1 MTNLSIVCGKLP
13 RDISLDALCYHLE
26 FDLNEMFLDT
36 FDIRMVLSNSSHP
49 IEDVSKRLSEVLKTS
64 IAYVVADWNV
74 YRKSTAYVR
83 ALHKIDISDYVIIVN
98 YDKSGLGKKTKA
110 TRSSEDLC
118 KKKGKVYH
126 VIDMSFDEQN
136 NAVFSNMEI

>member
-1 MTNLSIVCGKLP
+1 MTNLSIICGKIP
-13 RDISLDALCYHLE
+13 RDIVLDALFYYLE
-26 FDLNEMFLDT
+26 SDLNEMFLDT
-36 FDIRMVLSNSSHP
+36 SDIRMVLSNSSHP
-49 IEDVSKRLSEVLKTS
+49 IEDMSKRLSDTLKAS
-64 IAYVVADWNV
+64 QAYVIADWNV

-83 ALHKIDISDYVIIVN
+83 VLHKIDISDYVIIVN

-118 KKKGKVYH
+118 KKKGKEYR